1 MKLIERLKSKRAQRN
16 EKWHIIDNLHDLPVG
31 KYLRILEIG
40 RSDAEDIDKSTAVLE
55 VITGWSASD
64 IEALSL
70 TEYSALASGCGWLY
84 AEPQPTPIERA
95 YRVGDF
101 VLRPTKAEE
110 LTTAQFI
117 DFQQFAND
125 ADNHIIELLSV
136 LLVPQGK
143 RYGEGYDVAEVRKWI
158 AMYLPTDTAISLIGF
173 FLHNAEQSSRRILT
187 SLERDIKTAP
197 ATTVEQMQTKARAL
211 TLVRVSLRG
220 GDGCSTS
227 EQ

>member
-1 MKLIERLKSKRAQRN
+1 MKLIERLRSKRDKRN
-16 EKWHIIDNLHDLPVG
+16 EKWHIIDNLHDLPIG

-55 VITGWSASD
+55 VLTGWNASD
-64 IEALSL
+64 IESLSL
-70 TEYSALASGCGWLY
+70 VEYSALASGCGWLY

-101 VLRPTKAEE
+101 VLQPTKAEK

-117 DFQQFAND
+117 DFQQFAKD
-125 ADNHIIELLSV
+125 VDSHIVELLSV
-136 LLVPQGK
+136 LLVPQGE

-158 AMYLPTDTAISLIGF
+158 AMYLPTDTALSLIGF
-173 FLHNAEQSSRRILT
+173 FLHNAEQSSKRILT

-197 ATTVEQMQTKARAL
+197 AMNTEQIQAKARAI
-211 TLVRVSLRG
+211 TLVKASLLG